1 MWLQVWGEN
10 AKKIAITLQ
19 GAVIKQVWDEQMH
32 KVGGKG
38 GLGAALCG
46 QTLVLQ
52 AGHQQAL
59 T

>member
-1 MWLQVWGEN
+1 ML
-10 AKKIAITLQ
+10 KKIAITLQ